1 MKKLIFFV
9 LLITLFA
16 SKALAQDNEWS
27 FFRVD
32 TLQSKVLWKCDKHS
46 GSIKLVD
53 GGFVLLKD
61 TIETGLFYLDMR
73 SIKDL
78 DMSVKEYG
86 TAVMILENTLKDEFF
101 EDKKF
106 PFSAFKLISI
116 EKIEKNRYKVTG
128 DFTMH
133 GITNCITFNAQITI
147 EKDEVK
153 MTSDSIVL
161 DRTDWGVYRMSP
173 QRPYSDEENGWT
185 VPDKIEI
192 KVEIITKIER

>member
-1 MKKLIFFV
+1 M
-9 LLITLFA
+9 LLISFSILNVW
-16 SKALAQDNEWS
+16 AQDSECS
-27 FFRVD
+27 FFRLD
-32 TLQSKVLWKCDKHS
+32 TLQSKILWKCDKHS

-53 GGFVLLKD
+53 GGFVLQKD
-61 TIETGLFYLDMR
+61 SIETGLFYIDMH

-78 DMSVKEYG
+78 DMSAKEYG

-116 EKIEKNRYKVTG
+116 KQIENNRYQVSG

-133 GITNCITFNAQITI
+133 SITNCITFNAQITV
-147 EKDEVK
+147 ENDELI

-161 DRTDWGVYRMSP
+161 DRSDWGVYRMSP

-192 KVEIITKIER
+192 KIEIITKKET

>member
-1 MKKLIFFV
+1 MKKLMLSL
-9 LLITLFA
+9 LLISFSILNVW
-16 SKALAQDNEWS
+16 AQNSENT
-27 FFRVD
+27 FFRLD
-32 TLQSKVLWKCDKHS
+32 TLQSKILWKCDKHS

-53 GGFVLLKD
+53 GGFVLQKD
-61 TIETGLFYLDMR
+61 SIETGLFYIDMH

-78 DMSVKEYG
+78 DMSTKEYG
-86 TAVMILENTLKDEFF
+86 TAIMILDNTLKDEFF

-116 EKIEKNRYKVTG
+116 KQIENNRYQVSG

-133 GITNCITFNAQITI
+133 GITNCITFNAQITV
-147 EKDEVK
+147 ENDELI

-192 KVEIITKIER
+192 KIEIITKREI

>member
-9 LLITLFA
+9 LLITLFV

-27 FFRVD
+27 FFRTD
-32 TLQSKVLWKCDKHS
+32 TLQSKVLWKCDKHN

-53 GGFVLLKD
+53 GGFVLQND
-61 TIETGLFYLDMR
+61 TIKTGLFYIDMH

-78 DMSVKEYG
+78 DMSAKEYG
-86 TAVMILENTLKDEFF
+86 TAVMIFENTLKDEFF

-106 PFSAFKLISI
+106 PFSAFKLISVK
-116 EKIEKNRYKVTG
+116 KIEKNRYKVTG

-192 KVEIITKIER
+192 KIEIITKIEG

>member
-1 MKKLIFFV
+1 M
-9 LLITLFA
+9 LLIILFV
-16 SKALAQDNEWS
+16 SKALAQDVENT
-27 FFRVD
+27 FFRLD

-53 GGFVLLKD
+53 GGFVLQKD
-61 TIETGLFYLDMR
+61 SIETGLFYIDMH

-78 DMSVKEYG
+78 DMSAKEYG
-86 TAVMILENTLKDEFF
+86 TAVMIFENTLKDEFF

-106 PFSAFKLISI
+106 PFSAFKLISVK
-116 EKIEKNRYKVTG
+116 KIEDKLYQVSG

-133 GITNCITFNAQITI
+133 GITNCITFNAQITV
-147 EKDEVK
+147 ENDELI

-192 KVEIITKIER
+192 KIEIITKREI